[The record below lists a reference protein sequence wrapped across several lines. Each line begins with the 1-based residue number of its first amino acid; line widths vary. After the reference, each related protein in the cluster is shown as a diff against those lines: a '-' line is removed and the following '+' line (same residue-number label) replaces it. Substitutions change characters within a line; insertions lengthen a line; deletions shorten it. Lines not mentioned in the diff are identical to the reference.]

1 MIFLSLS
8 DLETKCQ
15 DIAFLEA
22 LSTVGY
28 QCARADSAPGDVI
41 CTDAGEDLHQ
51 RESSNFDCFF
61 LFSIE
66 VTTCCSHGS
75 C

>member
-8 DLETKCQ
+8 DFETCQ

-51 RESSNFDCFF
+51 RESSNFFF
-61 LFSIE
+61 FQLR
-66 VTTCCSHGS
+66 
-75 C
+75 